1 MGSDIVVR
9 RPSEDTEKRVSVL
22 DFTAKI
28 EPLHQE
34 QIVKGVRAFTDTK

>member
-9 RPSEDTEKRVSVL
+9 RPSEDEKRVSVL